1 MRESAGRRLAYAVF
15 FAILAGLIVAF
26 WNPIEHFKADLRA
39 DGQGFKFSIE
49 LASHLLE
56 LGAKRL

>member
-1 MRESAGRRLAYAVF
+1 MRESAGRRLAYATL
-15 FAILAGLIVAF
+15 FAIVAGLIVAF

-49 LASHLLE
+49 LATHLLE
-56 LGAKRL
+56 LGAKKL

>member
-1 MRESAGRRLAYAVF
+1 MRESAGKRLAYAAL
-15 FAILAGLIVAF
+15 FAFLAGLMVAF

-49 LASHLLE
+49 LASRLLE